1 MVGIKY
7 VYQQYQEECCMSE
20 RDTISYIKDEAKEV
34 VLSPEEIKVLNEV
47 NQKIASG
54 QSLVDIIEYFFK
66 ETQHIMPCDRIGIGL
81 SDDGK
86 RLTLYHVVASY
97 SPLYLDKGY
106 TADLKGSSL
115 EKIFSDKT
123 PRIINDLE
131 EYYKKNPASQST
143 SLLLKEGVMSSMTCP
158 LFVEGRIVGVLFRS
172 SRKKN
177 AYTAHHVFI
186 QTALSERLSQAV
198 EKAWRIEQLTQAI
211 NAYMEMLSFVTHEL
225 KSPLSSIVTLGTT
238 LQQGYFG
245 EIPEHCKDTINRILA
260 QADYLLT
267 IVNEYLNLARLETGS
282 LPIRLSTVTIAQD
295 VVEPALSIVQPQA
308 DAKHITIEKNYDDV
322 KLQCD
327 PDAIKIVMH
336 NLLSNAIKYNNE
348 NGIVRIT
355 VKAEKDVCKIIVW
368 NTGPGFPQE
377 QKYKLFK
384 RFSRIETDELLSRKG
399 SGIGLFVSWNI
410 VYLHNGRIYADS
422 VQGQYAQFTVEL
434 PLHQS
439 FKT

>member
-1 MVGIKY
+1 MVDIKHVHRLY
-7 VYQQYQEECCMSE
+7 KGERCMSE
-20 RDTISYIKDEAKEV
+20 RDTISYIQGGADEV
-34 VLSPEEIKVLNEV
+34 VFTQEEIRILNEI

-86 RLTLYHVVASY
+86 RLTLYHVIASY
-97 SPLYLDKGY
+97 NPLYLDKGY

-131 EYYKKNPASQST
+131 QYYKKNPASEST

-177 AYTAHHVFI
+177 AYTTHHVLI
-186 QTALSERLSQAV
+186 QTTLSERLSQAV

-225 KSPLSSIVTLGTT
+225 KSPLASIVTLGTT

-245 EIPEHCKDTINRILA
+245 EIPEHCKGTINRILA

-282 LPIRLSTVTIAQD
+282 LPIRKSTVTIAHD
-295 VVEPALSIVQPQA
+295 IVEPALSIVQPQA
-308 DAKHITIEKNYDDV
+308 DAKRITIEKYYDAV
-322 KLQCD
+322 QVACD
-327 PDAIKIVMH
+327 PDAMRIVMH

-348 NGIVRIT
+348 NGFVRIT
-355 VKAEKDVCKIIVW
+355 VKAEKDVCKINIW

-384 RFSRIETDELLSRKG
+384 RFSRIETDELLARKG

-410 VYLHNGRIYADS
+410 VYLHNGKIYADS
-422 VQGQYAQFTVEL
+422 VQGQYAEFTVEL
-434 PLHQS
+434 PLH
-439 FKT
+439 